1 MRKRLP
7 YFVLLLSLCIPTGF
21 AQSVSTQENVNHPMI
36 NNKAM
41 LTVGSTTFTVTLQ
54 NNATANAFKTMLPM
68 TINMS
73 ELHNN
78 EKYYDLPHALPTN
91 ATNPGTIQTGDLML
105 YGSTT
110 LVLFY
115 KTFSTPYRYTRIGHI
130 DNPPELQSALG
141 SGKIMLTFDMQ
152 E

>member
-7 YFVLLLSLCIPTGF
+7 YFVLLLSLCISTGF

-78 EKYYDLPHALPTN
+78 EKYYDLPRALPTN
-91 ATNPGTIQTGDLML
+91 ASNPGTIQTGDLML